1 MHGEVVDAAA
11 ARQRAI
17 EPYSWYMLAVLV
29 LVYVLNFI
37 DRQLITILAPDLKRD
52 LGISDSDFGFLY
64 GTAFGVFYA
73 VFGLPLGRLADRWVR
88 VRLLALGLAL
98 WSAMTALSGLSRNF
112 AQLGLARIGVGIG
125 EATATPC
132 AYSLISDSFPPHRR
146 ATALALYSAGLY
158 IGGGISLFLG
168 SSIAQGWDKAFVS
181 GAAPLGLAGWQV
193 AFLAVGIPGLLLALW
208 VATLREPA
216 RGKFEALSFNVAEN
230 TTSPWSEF
238 LREAMDVVPPLTVI
252 SAARRGVHALV
263 GNLAGAAIIAAAMAW
278 LVSLTGDTA
287 QWLAFGL
294 GCYAIYSWVAALR
307 IDSNDTYRALLW
319 SKPFLALTASYSLV
333 TFVGYASTAFMPLY
347 AIEVLG
353 ADPQQAGFIL
363 GGAGA
368 AGGVA
373 GVVLGGMIADRLARN
388 GNQAARILV
397 IMISASLAM
406 LCHAV
411 LFSTS
416 SLQLYYALALVSWI
430 FLAATLGGSS
440 GALVNI
446 VRPDLRGTATA
457 GFLLG
462 TNMIGLALGPY
473 TAGKISTLTGDLGF
487 GLLALLGVVPFML
500 IAMAMAYI
508 DLAADHRRRHSHA
521 SI

>member
-1 MHGEVVDAAA
+1 MRGEARDVVPRD
-11 ARQRAI
+11 QQTI

-132 AYSLISDSFPPHRR
+132 AYSLISDRFPPHRR
-146 ATALALYSAGLY
+146 ATALAIYSAGLY

-168 SSIAQGWDKAFVS
+168 SSIAQGWDQAFA
-181 GAAPLGLAGWQV
+181 GGLAPLGLAGWQV
-193 AFLAVGIPGLLLALW
+193 AFLAVGIPGMLLALW

-216 RGKFEALSFNVAEN
+216 RGRFEAEAQAGEN
-230 TTSPWSEF
+230 TVSPGAEF

-252 SAARRGVHALV
+252 AAARRGARALV
-263 GNLAGAAIIAAAMAW
+263 ANLAGAAAIGAVMVG
-278 LVSLTGDTA
+278 LVWLTGDIA

-294 GCYAIYSWVAALR
+294 GCYAIYSWVCALR
-307 IDSNDTYRALLW
+307 LDSYDTYRALLR
-319 SKPFLALTASYSLV
+319 SRPFLALTASYSLV

-353 ADPQQAGFIL
+353 ADPKQAGFIL

-373 GVVLGGMIADRLARN
+373 GVMVGGMIADRLARD
-388 GNQAARILV
+388 GNQAMRVLV
-397 IMISASLAM
+397 ITVSAMVAM
-406 LCHAV
+406 LCHAL
-411 LFSTS
+411 LFTAE
-416 SLQLYYALALVSWI
+416 SLAFYYVLALISWV

-473 TAGKISTLTGDLGF
+473 TAGKISTLTGDLGL
-487 GLLALLGVVPFML
+487 GLLSLLVVVPFML
-500 IAMAMAYI
+500 IAMAVTYI
-508 DLAADHRRRHSHA
+508 DLAAAHRNRGA
-521 SI
+521 AQKV

>member
-1 MHGEVVDAAA
+1 MHGEAGAVSRD
-11 ARQRAI
+11 QRTI

-29 LVYVLNFI
+29 LVYVLNFV

-73 VFGLPLGRLADRWVR
+73 VFGLPLGRLADRWFR

-112 AQLGLARIGVGIG
+112 VQLGLARIGVGIG

-168 SSIAQGWDKAFVS
+168 SSIAQGWDQAFA
-181 GAAPLGLAGWQV
+181 GGTAPLGLAGWQI
-193 AFLAVGIPGLLLALW
+193 AFLAVGIPGMLLALW
-208 VATLREPA
+208 VATLREPV
-216 RGKFEALSFNVAEN
+216 RGRFEASTFAAADN
-230 TTSPWSEF
+230 TTTPGKEF
-238 LREAMDVVPPLTVI
+238 LREAMDVVPPLTLFA
-252 SAARRGVHALV
+252 AARRGIRPLAA
-263 GNLAGAAIIAAAMAW
+263 NLAGAAVIAALMAL
-278 LVSLTGDTA
+278 LVRLTGDMA

-294 GCYAIYSWVAALR
+294 GCYAIYSWVCALR
-307 IDSNDTYRALLW
+307 LDSQETYQALLR
-319 SKPFLALTASYSLV
+319 SRPFLALTVSYSLV
-333 TFVGYASTAFMPLY
+333 CFVGYASTAFMPLY

-353 ADPQQAGFIL
+353 ADAKQAGFIL

-373 GVVLGGMIADRLARN
+373 GVMMGGMIADRLARD
-388 GNQAARILV
+388 GNQSMRILV
-397 IMISASLAM
+397 ITVSAIIAM
-406 LCHAV
+406 LCHAA
-411 LFSTS
+411 LFTAS
-416 SLQLYYALALVSWI
+416 SLAFYYVLAFISWV

-446 VRPDLRGTATA
+446 VRPELRGTATA

-473 TAGKISTLTGDLGF
+473 TAGKISMVTGDLGL
-487 GLLALLGVVPFML
+487 GLLSLLIVVPFML
-500 IAMAMAYI
+500 MALGITFI
-508 DLAADHRRRHSHA
+508 DLAADYRRA
-521 SI
+521 KAA